1 VTDPRGR
8 PRDSSSLAE
17 TVRAVTGQS
26 LVRTRALHGG
36 CIAEVLRLELG
47 DGGALVAKVS
57 DGADDGLVV
66 EARMLRYLAE
76 HSRLPVPRV
85 RYAEAGLLL
94 MDFVESSGG
103 LDAGA
108 ERHAAELLAGLHG
121 LTAPA
126 FGFAWDTL
134 IGALPQ
140 PNSWTEDWRTFF
152 RDQRLWYMGRQA
164 LDADRLPAT
173 TFAALERLCGK
184 LERYI
189 DANARPSLIH
199 GDVWGGN
206 VLARSSRIAA
216 FLDPAIYYA
225 DPEIELAF
233 STLFGT
239 FGGAFFDRYNEIR
252 PLRPGFFEV
261 RRDLYNL
268 YPLLV
273 HTRLFGGGYAASVER
288 SLARFA

>member
-1 VTDPRGR
+1 MSPAGNRHPEFPR
-8 PRDSSSLAE
+8 LAE
-17 TVRAVTGQS
+17 TVRAATGKT
-26 LVRTRALHGG
+26 LVGTRPLHGG

-47 DGGALVAKVS
+47 DGEALVAKVS
-57 DGADDGLVV
+57 DPADDGLAI

-76 HSRLPVPRV
+76 HSRLPVPQV
-85 RYAEAGLLL
+85 LYADPSLLL
-94 MDFVESSGG
+94 MDFVKSEGG

-108 ERHAAELLAGLHG
+108 ERHAAELLAELHG

-126 FGFAWDTL
+126 FGFEWDSL

-140 PNSWTEDWRTFF
+140 PNPWAEDWREFF
-152 RDQRLWYMGRQA
+152 RDQRLLFMGRQA
-164 LDADRLPAT
+164 LDAGRLPAA

-189 DANARPSLIH
+189 DADTGPSLIH
-199 GDVWGGN
+199 GDVWSGN
-206 VLARSSRIAA
+206 VLARRGRIAA

-225 DPEIELAF
+225 NAEIELAF

-239 FGGAFFDRYNEIR
+239 FGGAFFGRYNEIR

-273 HTRLFGGGYAASVER
+273 HARLFGGGYAAGVAR
-288 SLARFA
+288 SLARFV

>member
-8 PRDSSSLAE
+8 YRDPSTLAE
-17 TVRAVTGQS
+17 TVRAVTGRT
-26 LVRTRALHGG
+26 LARTRPLHGG
-36 CIAEVLRLELG
+36 CIAEVLRLELS

-57 DGADDGLVV
+57 DGADGGLVI

-76 HSRLPVPRV
+76 HSRLPVPQV
-85 RYAEAGLLL
+85 RYADPGLLL
-94 MDFVESSGG
+94 MDFVESRGG

-108 ERHAAELLAGLHG
+108 ERHAAELLADLHG

-126 FGFAWDTL
+126 FGFEWDSL
-134 IGALPQ
+134 IGPLPQ
-140 PNSWTEDWRTFF
+140 PNCWSEDWRTFF
-152 RDQRLWYMGRQA
+152 RDRRLLFMGRQA
-164 LDADRLPAT
+164 LDAGRLPTA

-189 DANARPSLIH
+189 DPGARPSLIH

-206 VLARSSRIAA
+206 VLARRGRIAA
-216 FLDPAIYYA
+216 FLDPAIYFA
-225 DPEIELAF
+225 DAEIELAF

-239 FGGAFFDRYNEIR
+239 FGGDFFERYNEIR
-252 PLRPGFFEV
+252 PLGPGFFEV

-273 HTRLFGGGYAASVER
+273 HARLFGGGYAAGVER
-288 SLARFA
+288 SLARFV